1 MTTYYTMTHKTKLQH
16 DAMQIVGE
24 ALDAIPPEQQRR
36 FVLWLAGLL
45 ATNWPAS
52 QDAECLKA
60 IAEQARKCGA

>member
-1 MTTYYTMTHKTKLQH
+1 MTTYYTMTHKTKLQR

-52 QDAECLKA
+52 QDNECLRT

>member
-1 MTTYYTMTHKTKLQH
+1 MTEYTMTHKTQLQR

-52 QDAECLKA
+52 QDNECLRT
-60 IAEQARKCGA
+60 IAEHARKCGA

>member
-52 QDAECLKA
+52 QDAECLQA